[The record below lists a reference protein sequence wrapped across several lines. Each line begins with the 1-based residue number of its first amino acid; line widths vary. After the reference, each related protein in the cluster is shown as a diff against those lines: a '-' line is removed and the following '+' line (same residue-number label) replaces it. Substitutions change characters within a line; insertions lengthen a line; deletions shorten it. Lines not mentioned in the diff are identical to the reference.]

1 MSSSLVI
8 LKFDKSSLLITA
20 HDFDFS
26 KSAEETVI
34 LQDGCEAIEIGFKSG
49 FLIELV
55 NSIPS
60 EDISI
65 SMTDPSRAAVLS
77 RFYE

>member
-1 MSSSLVI
+1 MFRYSAISLPLWLSS
-8 LKFDKSSLLITA
+8 FDKNSLLITA

-49 FLIELV
+49 FLMNL
-55 NSIPS
+55 
-60 EDISI
+60 
-65 SMTDPSRAAVLS
+65 
-77 RFYE
+77 